1 MVAPVTCFSQETE
14 FLPGAEQAQGESQTT
29 AAQQAA
35 LPPISAA
42 TAIVI
47 DRDTGAVLG
56 AKNPD
61 VIRPNPSTTKMMTAL
76 LALERNGANLDEI
89 VGPIS
94 TKAAGTTGS
103 RMNLNPGD
111 SVSLRDLL
119 YGLMLPSGNDAAVAI
134 AEWISGSE
142 EAFVALMN
150 QRADSLGLTH
160 TRYRRAAGYDSLED
174 PTYCVPPYSTLL
186 NCGHYSTAR
195 DLATLARLALR
206 QQPLF
211 ARFVQTVTWTPQT
224 WFNASHVQRVVPLQN
239 DNLLLS
245 SMAYPGANGVKTG
258 MTTTA
263 GFCMVA
269 GATRSGH
276 SIISVVMGCDTNVT
290 RHVESSALLDWG
302 FSRLSGTTKGA
313 LLPVITL
320 SVMPG
325 SVSAGNDAT
334 FVISTS
340 QIDQIQPTIVHY
352 TMTGLAQVG
361 TDFSLSGD
369 FGEAS
374 IPAGASST
382 QVVLHSFNTPSQKK
396 AKRAAMKLLPGTT
409 YRLPKS
415 KKATVTI
422 TGG

>member
-1 MVAPVTCFSQETE
+1 M
-14 FLPGAEQAQGESQTT
+14 T
-29 AAQQAA
+29 AAKQAT

-61 VIRPNPSTTKMMTAL
+61 LSRPNPSTTKIITAL
-76 LALERNGANLDEI
+76 LALERNGATLDET

-94 TKAAGTTGS
+94 ANAASTPGS

-142 EAFVALMN
+142 EAFVMLMN
-150 QRADSLGLTH
+150 QRANSLGLTN
-160 TRYRRAAGYDSLED
+160 TRYRRAAGYDALED
-174 PTYCVPPYSTLL
+174 QTYCVPPYSTLL

-195 DLATLARLALR
+195 DLATLARVALR
-206 QQPLF
+206 QQLLF
-211 ARFVQTVTWTPQT
+211 ARLVETVTWTPQT
-224 WFNASHVQRVVPLQN
+224 WFNAAHVRRVVPLQN

-269 GATRSGH
+269 GATRSGR
-276 SIISVVMGCDTNVT
+276 SIISVVMGCDSDVT
-290 RHVESSALLDWG
+290 RHIESSALLDWG
-302 FSRLSGTTKGA
+302 FSRVSGTNA
-313 LLPVITL
+313 VLLPVITI
-320 SVMPG
+320 SVMPA
-325 SVSAGNDAT
+325 SVSTGNDAT

-340 QIDQIQPTIVHY
+340 LVDQTQPTTVHY
-352 TMTGLAQVG
+352 TMTGLAQIG
-361 TDFSLSGD
+361 IDYSLSGD

-382 QVVLHSFNTPSQKK
+382 QVILHSFNAPSQKK
-396 AKRAAMKLLPGTT
+396 GKRAAMKLLPGTT
-409 YRLPKS
+409 YRLPQS